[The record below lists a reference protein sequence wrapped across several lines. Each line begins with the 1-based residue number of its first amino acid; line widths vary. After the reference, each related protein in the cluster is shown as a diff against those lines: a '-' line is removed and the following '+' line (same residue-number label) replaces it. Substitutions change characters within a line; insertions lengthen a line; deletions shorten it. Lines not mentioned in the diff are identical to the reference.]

1 MSVPRGKLIG
11 MQVYSPDGSIVGIV
25 QDIELP
31 IGEGEISLQ
40 VMSKYNMVER
50 VPWSMVAAAGD
61 IIILKEKIA
70 LKQPEIPQ
78 PQPYAPPT
86 AAAPVQPQ
94 QQRPGFVTSITSK
107 LPIGRKEKNP
117 CPTCGKELTW
127 IEQYQ
132 RWYCYNCGKYV

>member
-1 MSVPRGKLIG
+1 MSSVPRGKLLG
-11 MQVYSPDGSIVGIV
+11 MQVYNPDGSLVGVV

-40 VMSKYNMVER
+40 VMSKYNLPER
-50 VPWSMVAAAGD
+50 IPWSMVAAAGD
-61 IIILKEKIA
+61 IVILKEKMT
-70 LKQPEIPQ
+70 LKQPEAPQ

-86 AAAPVQPQ
+86 VQPAQPQ
-94 QQRPGFVTSITSK
+94 QRGGIVSGVTSR
-107 LPIGRKEKNP
+107 LPFGRKEKNP
-117 CPTCGKELTW
+117 CPTCGKELSW